1 MNKIMDNKMKKKI
14 ISMALLGA
22 TTSLMALGAE
32 HAYLY
37 KDARIMGMG
46 GANVAVGGYSTSI
59 FSNPAGLAK
68 IDKDHGFV
76 VDILG
81 LGVAVSDKTS
91 DFVSDI
97 SDAADS
103 DDEAEMTAVLEKYA
117 GEHFNIGIDNYSAVS
132 KNSDIFAWSI
142 GILAAA
148 DMNFQAHPNG
158 GSDGLLATTSRAY
171 GGLVLGVAKP
181 YETEYGRVDVGV
193 GLKYISQVSYE
204 GGLGISE
211 LVDEDEDIGETLQD
225 KYEKESSGF
234 GLDLGI
240 TYYPFKDNY
249 WNPAFGLS
257 ILNIGSMDMDDNFGG
272 QPMTVN
278 IGASVTPEVDYID
291 KLVLAIDY
299 VDMFNANIIRDYEYN
314 GVDEDVTYQDF
325 EESDI
330 MKRVRLG
337 ASATLI
343 DSSLFSTTLKLG
355 MYQAAYTAGI
365 DMEITAIKL
374 SFATYEEQ
382 VGTLSVDIPDRRYMA
397 QIGIGW

>member
-1 MNKIMDNKMKKKI
+1 MKKKI

-37 KDARIMGMG
+37 KDSRIMGMG
-46 GANVAVGGYSTSI
+46 GANVAVGGYSTSV

-68 IDKDHGFV
+68 IEKDHGFV

-81 LGVAVSDKTS
+81 FGIAASEKTS
-91 DFVSDI
+91 DFASDI

-103 DDEAEMTAVLEKYA
+103 DDTDEMTAVLEKYA
-117 GEHFNIGIDNYSAVS
+117 GEHFNVSINNYSAVS
-132 KNSDIFAWSI
+132 KNSDMLAWSV
-142 GILAAA
+142 GILAAS
-148 DMNFQAHPNG
+148 DVNFQTHPNG
-158 GSDGLLATTSRAY
+158 SPDGGLLATTSRAY
-171 GGLVLGVAKP
+171 GGIVLGVAKP
-181 YETEYGRVDVGV
+181 YETEYGRVEVGV
-193 GLKYISQVSYE
+193 GLKFISQLSYE
-204 GGLGISE
+204 GSLGINE
-211 LVDEDEDIGETLQD
+211 LLDEDEDIGEKLQE
-225 KYEKESSGF
+225 KYEQESSGF
-234 GLDLGI
+234 GLDLGV
-240 TYYPFKDNY
+240 TYHPFSDNY

-257 ILNIGSMDMDDNFGG
+257 ILNIGGMDMDDNFGG

-278 IGASVTPEVDYID
+278 IGASITPEVDYID

-299 VDMFNANIIRDYEYN
+299 VDLFNANVTRIYDYSDSDNVKYT
-314 GVDEDVTYQDF
+314 DY
-325 EESDI
+325 EESDF

-337 ASATLI
+337 ASARLY
-343 DSSLFSTTLKLG
+343 DSSYFSATLNLG
-355 MYQAAYTAGI
+355 MYQAAYTAGL

-382 VGTLSVDIPDRRYMA
+382 VGTGSVDIADRRYMA

>member
-1 MNKIMDNKMKKKI
+1 MKKKI

-22 TTSLMALGAE
+22 TTSLLALGAE

-46 GANVAVGGYSTSI
+46 GANVAVGGYSTSV
-59 FSNPAGLAK
+59 FSNPAGLASIK
-68 IDKDHGFV
+68 KDHGFV
-76 VDILG
+76 VDLLG
-81 LGVAVSDKTS
+81 LGIGASEKTS
-91 DFVSDI
+91 DFLSDI
-97 SDAADS
+97 
-103 DDEAEMTAVLEKYA
+103 DEADTDEEMTTVLEKYA
-117 GEHFNIGIDNYSAVS
+117 GEHFNISVDNYTAVS
-132 KNSDIFAWSI
+132 KNSDGFAWSI

-148 DMNFQAHPNG
+148 DVNFQAHPNG
-158 GSDGLLATTSRAY
+158 SSNGGLLATTSRAY
-171 GGLVLGVAKP
+171 GGVVLGAAKP
-181 YETEYGRVDVGV
+181 YDTEYGRVDVGV
-193 GLKYISQVSYE
+193 GLKYITQQSYE
-204 GGLGISE
+204 GSLGINE
-211 LVDEDEDIGETLQD
+211 LLDDSVDIGDKLQD
-225 KYEKESSGF
+225 KYEQESSGF
-234 GLDLGI
+234 GLDIGV
-240 TYYPFKDNY
+240 TYYPFADSF

-278 IGASVTPEVDYID
+278 VGASVTPEVAFVD

-299 VDMFNANIIRDYEYN
+299 VDMFNANITRIYDYN
-314 GVDEDVTYQDF
+314 NADNVTYTDY

-330 MKRVRLG
+330 MKRIRLG

-343 DSSLFSTTLKLG
+343 DSSYFSTTLKLG

-382 VGTLSVDIPDRRYMA
+382 VGTESVDIPDRRYMA

>member
-1 MNKIMDNKMKKKI
+1 MKKQI

-32 HAYLY
+32 HAFLY
-37 KDARIMGMG
+37 KDSRIMGMG

-59 FSNPAGLAK
+59 FSNPAGLAS

-76 VDILG
+76 VDLLG
-81 LGVAVSDKTS
+81 LGISASEKTS

-97 SDAADS
+97 DAAET
-103 DDEAEMTAVLEKYA
+103 DDDMTAVLNKYA
-117 GEHFNIGIDNYSAVS
+117 GEHFNVSVNNYTAVS
-132 KNSDIFAWSI
+132 KNSDVFAWSI
-142 GILAAA
+142 GILAAT
-148 DMNFQAHPNG
+148 DLNFQAHPNG
-158 GSDGLLATTSRAY
+158 STDAGLLGTTSRVY

-181 YETEYGRVDVGV
+181 YETEYGRVDIGM
-193 GLKYISQVSYE
+193 GLKYISQLSYE
-204 GGLGISE
+204 GSVGITELGNDN
-211 LVDEDEDIGETLQD
+211 LGDYLQE

-234 GLDLGI
+234 GLDLGV
-240 TYYPFKDNY
+240 TYYPFSDSF

-257 ILNIGSMDMDDNFGG
+257 VLNIGSMDMDDNFGG

-278 IGASVTPEVDYID
+278 VGASVTPEVSFIN

-299 VDMFNANIIRDYEYN
+299 VDMFNANIIRTYTYSD
-314 GVDEDVTYQDF
+314 DDTVTYIDD

-330 MKRVRLG
+330 MKRIRLG
-337 ASATLI
+337 ASARLI
-343 DSSLFSTTLKLG
+343 DSSYFSTTLNLG
-355 MYQAAYTAGI
+355 LYQSAYTAGL
-365 DMEITAIKL
+365 DMEITALKL

-382 VGTLSVDIPDRRYMA
+382 VGTGDVDIPDRRYMA

>member
-1 MNKIMDNKMKKKI
+1 MKKQI

-22 TTSLMALGAE
+22 TTSLLALGAE

-37 KDARIMGMG
+37 KDSRIMGMG
-46 GANVAVGGYSTSI
+46 GANVAVGSYSTSV
-59 FSNPAGLAK
+59 FSNPAGLAR
-68 IDKDHGFV
+68 IEKDHGFV

-81 LGVAVSDKTS
+81 LGIAASDKTS
-91 DFVSDI
+91 DFISDI

-103 DDEAEMTAVLEKYA
+103 DDTDEMTAVLKKYA
-117 GEHFNIGIDNYSAVS
+117 GEHFNVSVDNYSAVS

-142 GILAAA
+142 GILAAS
-148 DMNFQAHPNG
+148 DVNFQAHPNG
-158 GSDGLLATTSRAY
+158 SPDGGLLATTSRAY

-181 YETEYGRVDVGV
+181 YETDYGRVDIGV

-204 GGLGISE
+204 GSLGINE
-211 LVDEDEDIGETLQD
+211 LLDENEDIGDKLQE
-225 KYEKESSGF
+225 KYEQESSGF
-234 GLDLGI
+234 GLDLGV
-240 TYYPFKDNY
+240 TYYPFADSF

-257 ILNIGSMDMDDNFGG
+257 ILNIGSMDMDDNYGG

-278 IGASVTPEVDYID
+278 IGASVTPEVALID

-299 VDMFNANIIRDYEYN
+299 VDMFNANITRIYDYHD
-314 GVDEDVTYQDF
+314 GDHVTYTDY

-330 MKRVRLG
+330 MKRIRLG

-343 DSSLFSTTLKLG
+343 DSSYFSTTLKLG
-355 MYQAAYTAGI
+355 MYQGAYTAGL
-365 DMEITAIKL
+365 DMELTVMKL

-382 VGTLSVDIPDRRYMA
+382 VGTGDVDIPDRRYMA

>member
-1 MNKIMDNKMKKKI
+1 MDFKMKKQI

-32 HAYLY
+32 HAFLY
-37 KDARIMGMG
+37 KDSRIMGMG

-59 FSNPAGLAK
+59 FSNPAGLAS

-76 VDILG
+76 VDLLG
-81 LGVAVSDKTS
+81 LGISASEKTS

-97 SDAADS
+97 DAAET
-103 DDEAEMTAVLEKYA
+103 DDDMTAVLNKYA
-117 GEHFNIGIDNYSAVS
+117 GEHFNVSVNNYTAVS
-132 KNSDIFAWSI
+132 KNSDVFAWSI
-142 GILAAA
+142 GILAAT
-148 DMNFQAHPNG
+148 DLNFQAHPNG
-158 GSDGLLATTSRAY
+158 STDAGLLGTTSRVY

-181 YETEYGRVDVGV
+181 YETEYGRVDIGM
-193 GLKYISQVSYE
+193 GLKYISQLSYE
-204 GGLGISE
+204 GSVGITELGNDN
-211 LVDEDEDIGETLQD
+211 LGDYLQE

-234 GLDLGI
+234 GLDLGV
-240 TYYPFKDNY
+240 TYYPFSDSF

-257 ILNIGSMDMDDNFGG
+257 VLNIGSMDMDDNFGG

-278 IGASVTPEVDYID
+278 VGASVTPEVSFIN

-299 VDMFNANIIRDYEYN
+299 VDMFNANIIRTYTYSD
-314 GVDEDVTYQDF
+314 DDTVTYIDD

-330 MKRVRLG
+330 MKRIRLG
-337 ASATLI
+337 ASARLI
-343 DSSLFSTTLKLG
+343 DSSYFSTTLNLG
-355 MYQAAYTAGI
+355 LYQSAYTAGL
-365 DMEITAIKL
+365 DMEITALKL

-382 VGTLSVDIPDRRYMA
+382 VGTGDVDIPDRRYMA